1 MLRTI
6 TEEYISV
13 KQVTGSQP
21 SLQDILK
28 YQDPT
33 TALKQLQEILEE
45 VQDDNDRRVVN
56 FTAHLPTIDADCC
69 NMRMNHV
76 TSSSSSN
83 SPSHSMNNNTIDD
96 NNGSDASA
104 NDSRAGHEQNFGLGL
119 DGNYGFGMPFDY
131 CSSDNEDMNFHC
143 SRNSIMM
150 TKLQEPKIPRDFSL
164 AILEIENA
172 PFSTE
177 VVNDI
182 ISPQFLEIQTPT
194 EKIFKTGS
202 IVSPIIPK
210 KNKENSSTK
219 IEYAL
224 PESVTQR
231 SVCGPPTPG
240 LTLVEQLQMD
250 KPLMDVISNKHKRGY
265 YRCTHCPET
274 FSNIFEYASHM
285 DRYDI
290 RREFKCPFPL
300 CPWKILG
307 LPRRPDL
314 RRHCAI
320 QHKDELPDDLKE
332 LLNLNDETYPT
343 LKCPHQYC
351 DKVFHRRDA
360 YNRHISIVHEKLGSR
375 FNKRLFQILA
385 DCPYDKE
392 VDRQKFVKTKMK
404 SKKLNHSNS
413 SIDDTTTTTTITK

>member
-6 TEEYISV
+6 TEEYVSV

-28 YQDPT
+28 YQNPT
-33 TALKQLQEILEE
+33 TALKQLQEILEDAQE
-45 VQDDNDRRVVN
+45 EKGRRVVN
-56 FTAHLPTIDADCC
+56 LTTHLPTTVPLHSSNANCC
-69 NMRMNHV
+69 NTASRHAIS
-76 TSSSSSN
+76 TSA
-83 SPSHSMNNNTIDD
+83 SPSHSMHAHDNNNE
-96 NNGSDASA
+96 NNA
-104 NDSRAGHEQNFGLGL
+104 NRISSNHNCAGHEQNFGLGL
-119 DGNYGFGMPFDY
+119 DGNYGFGMSFDY

-143 SRNSIMM
+143 SRNSITMG
-150 TKLQEPKIPRDFSL
+150 KLREPKIPRDFSL
-164 AILEIENA
+164 AILELENA
-172 PFSTE
+172 PFSTG
-177 VVNDI
+177 VDNDI

-194 EKIFKTGS
+194 EENFKTGS
-202 IVSPIIPK
+202 IISPAIPT
-210 KNKENSSTK
+210 KNKESSGAK
-219 IEYAL
+219 IEYSL
-224 PESVTQR
+224 LESFTQR
-231 SVCGPPTPG
+231 SLCGPPTPG
-240 LTLVEQLQMD
+240 LTLMEQLQMD

-343 LKCPHQYC
+343 LRCPHQYC

-392 VDRQKFVKTKMK
+392 MDRHKFVKTKMK
-404 SKKLNHSNS
+404 SKKLTQSNS
-413 SIDDTTTTTTITK
+413 SIDDTTN